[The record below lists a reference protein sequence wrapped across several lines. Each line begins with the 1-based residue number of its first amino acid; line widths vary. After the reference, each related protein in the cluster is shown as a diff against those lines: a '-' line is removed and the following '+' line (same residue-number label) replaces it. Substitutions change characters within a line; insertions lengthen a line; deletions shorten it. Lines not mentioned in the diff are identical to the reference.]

1 MRRTERLRD
10 REERRA
16 AEMQQKTT
24 VAAAVSSVAGASSW
38 NSWARARDDLDSD
51 SLLLALTDGLEPL
64 PAALPGTALILPPA
78 LAHSISPDRVAHMLM
93 VLEFLNHFADMLRVR
108 NDLPANGISFGT
120 MCDLNRSFCT
130 CFSGLLICIV
140 TMLCL
145 QLPFAELL

>member
-1 MRRTERLRD
+1 MHRTERLRD

-24 VAAAVSSVAGASSW
+24 VAAAAASSVAGASSW

-78 LAHSISPDRVAHMLM
+78 LAQSISPDRVAHMLM

-108 NDLPANGISFGT
+108 NDLPADGISFGT
-120 MCDLNRSFCT
+120 SPFLAP
-130 CFSGLLICIV
+130 
-140 TMLCL
+140 
-145 QLPFAELL
+145 QL